1 MHSYL
6 YVNMAKPLTQIT
18 FEFGEMEKEIMSAD
32 AAVMPNTAIEDK
44 PQVTQLT
51 ATPPINNKKT
61 GSPRGR
67 KSLKDINLASDL
79 INIPDDEELFKKQ
92 YYSIGEV
99 ATMFRENQSLIRY
112 WETEFDILQPRKNRK
127 GDRFFRPVDIKNLVM
142 IYDLLRRRKF
152 TIEGAKD
159 YLKKNKNAE
168 EKFAMMQSLEKI
180 KTFFLEL
187 KATLWAVR
195 PRATRLTAPLGLTV
209 HSDGPAWR
217 VLSAAHATLTA
228 VAPSF
233 VRLRLNL
240 PFYFFNYEEIYCHC
254 RRINVDY
261 NVFRSSKPIRGDERE
276 TEWENV

>member
-1 MHSYL
+1 MLRWKKKKLCLPIRLLCPEEKKDPRNNYL
-6 YVNMAKPLTQIT
+6 LLHNKQ
-18 FEFGEMEKEIMSAD
+18 
-32 AAVMPNTAIEDK
+32 ED
-44 PQVTQLT
+44 QARQ
-51 ATPPINNKKT
+51 
-61 GSPRGR
+61 RGR

-168 EKFAMMQSLEKI
+168 EKFAMIQSLEKI
-180 KTFFLEL
+180 KGFFLEL
-187 KATLWAVR
+187 KASL
-195 PRATRLTAPLGLTV
+195 
-209 HSDGPAWR
+209 
-217 VLSAAHATLTA
+217 
-228 VAPSF
+228 
-233 VRLRLNL
+233 
-240 PFYFFNYEEIYCHC
+240 
-254 RRINVDY
+254 
-261 NVFRSSKPIRGDERE
+261 
-276 TEWENV
+276 